1 MAHAERK
8 RESPWAHAGPE
19 PHLRDLLS
27 DSIVI
32 AIMTKDKVKYPDF
45 LRLITSIRRKIR
57 D

>member
-1 MAHAERK
+1 MAPIERK

-27 DSIVI
+27 DSIVV